1 MYVLLQCTVRQVYL
15 VLRNRIEHILR
26 ITPVL
31 VSQYGLGFARTYQV
45 EITVILEYKFKTA
58 LIPNLLQRQR
68 LQLGF
73 TGTPPHTVDRLQGTT
88 FISVSQLGFRINQQD
103 VGKAEQTLI
112 LFNLS
117 QISVFLII
125 ATLIA
130 RNVHFL
136 IEACLARNTVNH
148 R

>member
-26 ITPVL
+26 IAPIL

-45 EITVILEYKFKTA
+45 EITVVLEYKFKTA

-68 LQLGF
+68 FQFGF
-73 TGTPPHTVDRLQGTT
+73 TGTLAHTVDRLQGTT
-88 FISVSQLGFRINQQD
+88 FVSVSQLGFRINQQD